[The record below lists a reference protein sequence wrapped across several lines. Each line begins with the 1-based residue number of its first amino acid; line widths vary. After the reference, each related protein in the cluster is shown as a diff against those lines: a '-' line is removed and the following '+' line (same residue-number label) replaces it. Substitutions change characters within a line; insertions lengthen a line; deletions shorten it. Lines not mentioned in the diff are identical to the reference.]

1 MSEPKKPVEVEV
13 YKPDTVIK
21 IDLPVAYVQRFNQL
35 MLEGIPFKD
44 HDHFTETLKK
54 VEKGDQDDP
63 YSYHVTTILSFL
75 VMVEEAARKQG
86 HLKTVEINPETQEQT
101 DVSED

>member
-1 MSEPKKPVEVEV
+1 MSEPKKPIEVEV

-44 HDHFTETLKK
+44 QEHFAEIIKK
-54 VEKGDQDDP
+54 VETGDQDDP

-75 VMVEEAARKQG
+75 VMIEDAAREQG
-86 HLKTVEINPETQEQT
+86 HLKMIEINPETQEQT
-101 DVSED
+101 DVNKD